1 MASSSSHEPASS
13 TGAPAAVSDQSLKT
27 DELGAQISDLKKQQQ
42 DLLRDKKK
50 LQAQLRNA
58 QKKNK
63 G

>member
-1 MASSSSHEPASS
+1 M
-13 TGAPAAVSDQSLKT
+13 KT

>member
-13 TGAPAAVSDQSLKT
+13 TGGPVAESDGSKKT

-42 DLLRDKKK
+42 DLLRDKKNCRHSFAT
-50 LQAQLRNA
+50 L
-58 QKKNK
+58 KKNK

>member
-1 MASSSSHEPASS
+1 MASSSSHEPASF
-13 TGAPAAVSDQSLKT
+13 TGEPVTVSDGFKKT